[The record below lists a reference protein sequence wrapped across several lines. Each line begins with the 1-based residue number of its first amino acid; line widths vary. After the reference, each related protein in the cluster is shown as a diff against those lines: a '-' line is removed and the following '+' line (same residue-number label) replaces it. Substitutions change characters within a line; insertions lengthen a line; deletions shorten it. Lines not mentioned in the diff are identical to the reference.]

1 MMSPSYELHT
11 GCPSVGIVIGVIL
24 SSLLSGTFSAEWGRP
39 QYSYSPR
46 PIFYIEDAGT
56 TGDLGSSHNGL
67 LPQPRQKR
75 LVVYYGPTKECDLV
89 GDPSGIQM
97 HMKGINS
104 TSAAIIHL
112 SHGAMKRLIVSAY
125 FENSK
130 KISSILLST
139 VFVV

>member
-1 MMSPSYELHT
+1 MMRSPSYELHT
-11 GCPSVGIVIGVIL
+11 GSSSVGIVIGVIL
-24 SSLLSGTFSAEWGRP
+24 SLLSGTFSAEWGRP

-56 TGDLGSSHNGL
+56 TGDLGSSHNGGL
-67 LPQPRQKR
+67 LPPRQKR

-104 TSAAIIHL
+104 TSAAIINL

-125 FENSK
+125 FENIRSIVLHLSK
-130 KISSILLST
+130 
-139 VFVV
+139 

>member
-1 MMSPSYELHT
+1 MSPSYELHT
-11 GCPSVGIVIGVIL
+11 AGSSSSVGIVIGVIL
-24 SSLLSGTFSAEWGRP
+24 SLLSGTFSAEWGRP

-46 PIFYIEDAGT
+46 PIFYIED
-56 TGDLGSSHNGL
+56 LGSSHSNNNVPL
-67 LPQPRQKR
+67 QPRGGQKR

-97 HMKGINS
+97 HMKGVNS

-125 FENSK
+125 FETNIK
-130 KISSILLST
+130 FTLHYYRVTQIKI
-139 VFVV
+139 

>member
-11 GCPSVGIVIGVIL
+11 GSSSVGIVIGVIL
-24 SSLLSGTFSAEWGRP
+24 SLISGTFSADWGRQ

-56 TGDLGSSHNGL
+56 TGDLGSNHNGL
-67 LPQPRQKR
+67 LPRQKR

-125 FENSK
+125 FENIK
-130 KISSILLST
+130 FPWFPLENL
-139 VFVV
+139 V